1 SEVDKLRVVH
11 PTSGLAAKVG
21 LAVGWKTAKPF
32 PPDDPVG
39 HTLGS
44 TIRIGQQRE
53 GAEADAV
60 FTGQVLAALQ
70 AVALEASVARQAR
83 EPVEQLVGGALGFLF
98 QQPGHQVRQRQ
109 RLLAALD
116 HLAGG
121 AWRARLVALALAAGA
136 GKLRRLRLEARQR
149 IDVGLDLTRR
159 AEEGALWTGE
169 QWQRGLRH
177 G

>member
-1 SEVDKLRVVH
+1 SPFPPDTSVLAKVDKLRVVH

-21 LAVGWKTAKPF
+21 VAVVREAAPWKTAKHF
-32 PPDDPVG
+32 PPAPVG

-44 TIRIGQQRE
+44 TIRIGHQRE

-149 IDVGLDLTRR
+149 IDVG
-159 AEEGALWTGE
+159 
-169 QWQRGLRH
+169 
-177 G
+177 